1 MNKGFEEAIHSKEI
15 QMANKHEKTYLFLLS
30 IRQVQIKPMI
40 LSFHTHQTG
49 KDLCLLIP
57 TFGKDVEK

>member
-1 MNKGFEEAIHSKEI
+1 
-15 QMANKHEKTYLFLLS
+15 MANKHEKTYLFLLS

-49 KDLCLLIP
+49 KDLNLIIP